1 MSSGLR
7 TSGLPGYSL
16 MGGDYGGATAT
27 AFRSN
32 RWLIDVRLMVMI
44 ACDAVVCFWCRSPH
58 MFLTLVRR
66 ESRSVVARRP
76 GFTFSR
82 ASQSYL
88 YILRYC

>member
-1 MSSGLR
+1 
-7 TSGLPGYSL
+7 

-44 ACDAVVCFWCRSPH
+44 ACDAVVCFWCRS
-58 MFLTLVRR
+58 LTHVLTPLVRR

-76 GFTFSR
+76 GFYLFPVRVR
-82 ASQSYL
+82 ATL
-88 YILRYC
+88 YITLLLVVRSISFTQI

>member
-1 MSSGLR
+1 
-7 TSGLPGYSL
+7 

-44 ACDAVVCFWCRSPH
+44 ACDAVVCFWCRS
-58 MFLTLVRR
+58 LTHVLTPLVRR

-76 GFTFSR
+76 GFYLFFPR

-88 YILRYC
+88 IYYVIVSS